1 MRMRAPWFFRGLRRA
16 YLTRLVTTYCATV
29 VPLFARAEV
38 VIVQVPFFTPSL
50 QAKVRLIFFPLPVAF
65 TEHLARAAFLPTA
78 VADCPMRVAPA
89 VADCPI
95 RVAPAG
101 SVPLVVQTVP
111 LHVMRT
117 LSAAG
122 CAAGVDVGAAGC
134 AAGAGSALTVTDTVV
149 LAVPERSVMVTVEVA
164 VAASVGVPLITPVTA
179 SRLSPAGRAG
189 LTLKLAVPVRRTVG
203 VRLVIGVPTVAVIAP
218 GYDTDAVPKP
228 NR

>member
-16 YLTRLVTTYCATV
+16 YLTRLVTTDCATM
-29 VPLFARAEV
+29 VPFFARAEV
-38 VIVQVPFFTPSL
+38 VTVQVPFFTPSL

-89 VADCPI
+89 
-95 RVAPAG
+95 G

-111 LHVMRT
+111 LHAMRAV
-117 LSAAG
+117 SAAG
-122 CAAGVDVGAAGC
+122 CAAGAADCAAGVGVGAAGC

>member
-1 MRMRAPWFFRGLRRA
+1 MATCPYGAGLWAR
-16 YLTRLVTTYCATV
+16 YFTRLLTTDCATM
-29 VPLFARAEV
+29 VPFFARAEV
-38 VIVQVPFFTPSL
+38 VTVQVPFFTPSL

-78 VADCPMRVAPA
+78 VADCPVRVAPA

-122 CAAGVDVGAAGC
+122 CAAGADVGAAGC
-134 AAGAGSALTVTDTVV
+134 AAGVDVGAASTATDTVV

-164 VAASVGVPLITPVTA
+164 VAASVGVPLITPVAA

-189 LTLKLAVPVRRTVG
+189 LTVKLVAPVRRTVG

-218 GYDTDAVPKP
+218 GYDTHAVPKP